1 MGSWGRHSGG
11 LSLGC
16 CYKAWSERVSFS
28 IFTTE
33 MVDVLEAQQWRNRF
47 AVETVEK
54 PRDLSASP
62 ILQRGNIHVTIW

>member
-28 IFTTE
+28 IFTTK

-47 AVETVEK
+47 AVETGGTF
-54 PRDLSASP
+54 RLHLSFSVV
-62 ILQRGNIHVTIW
+62 IYML